1 MRPQSGQVSR
11 FVLQPARSG
20 RTSRSGELFLHRV
33 VISRSAGPQLQG
45 GDPGFVKLTGPS
57 SLEFP
62 DYDANFM
69 YRTLGNIT
77 KNPKIGLLFMAFD
90 RKTYRIR
97 INGRASARGD
107 AESLGR
113 HCGAKAVIRVECL
126 AYTRIVR
133 AMYQTSRQAK
143 ARSTCRVPVKR
154 RPRRNGKGC
163 LPPHRSFRMRT
174 GKARPMVARRVND
187 GAMQHQA
194 QTGLPEGVPR

>member
-1 MRPQSGQVSR
+1 MGNSYPAKIGTKLGDCAGPNYRPDGRVHPGHLTGLQKPTWRPIPRARNCEYRVP
-11 FVLQPARSG
+11 VCKTLNPAQPANAAPVRSG
-20 RTSRSGELFLHRV
+20 FAICPSTCESRSGELFLHRV

-97 INGRASARGD
+97 INGRASTRGD

-113 HCGAKAVIRVECL
+113 HWGAKAVIRVECL

-133 AMYQTSRQAK
+133 AMY
-143 ARSTCRVPVKR
+143 
-154 RPRRNGKGC
+154 
-163 LPPHRSFRMRT
+163 
-174 GKARPMVARRVND
+174 
-187 GAMQHQA
+187 
-194 QTGLPEGVPR
+194 

>member
-1 MRPQSGQVSR
+1 LNPA
-11 FVLQPARSG
+11 QPANAAPVRSG
-20 RTSRSGELFLHRV
+20 FAICPSTCESRSGELFLHRV

-97 INGRASARGD
+97 INGRASTRGD

-113 HCGAKAVIRVECL
+113 HWGAKAVIRVECL
-126 AYTRIVR
+126 DRYPNCPRYVPNLA
-133 AMYQTSRQAK
+133 TS
-143 ARSTCRVPVKR
+143 
-154 RPRRNGKGC
+154 
-163 LPPHRSFRMRT
+163 
-174 GKARPMVARRVND
+174 
-187 GAMQHQA
+187 
-194 QTGLPEGVPR
+194 EGSIYVPRPGQTPPAPEWKRLPAVAPLLPDEDRQGAANGDAEG